1 MVRVAAVLAL
11 SVLAC
16 KQPTPESTLPPKA
29 TPQQC
34 AQVADHLVG
43 LMTKGMARDQVDMAT
58 ADKIRRVIDERC
70 VQDGWG
76 PDAHDC
82 FTKLQSMAEP
92 GKQPCE
98 EFLSIDQRENIDKAM
113 TAVFEEPAPTGSGT
127 P

>member
-1 MVRVAAVLAL
+1 MPRAAAAFVLL
-11 SVLAC
+11 LAC

-43 LMTKGMARDQVDMAT
+43 LMTKGMARDQVDTET
-58 ADKIRRVIDERC
+58 ADKIRRVIDQRC

-82 FTKLQSMAEP
+82 FTKLQSMSEP

-98 EFLSIDQRENIDKAM
+98 EFLTIDQREAIDKAM
-113 TAVFEEPAPTGSGT
+113 TDVFATPAAGSGT